1 MTTDNILSCAEDSNC
16 DGLAAREEGDT
27 DTIILVTLVSLG
39 VAVGV
44 IVLLYIRVARY
55 RRRLNNKNLQ

>member
-1 MTTDNILSCAEDSNC
+1 MK
-16 DGLAAREEGDT
+16 EEGDT

-39 VAVGV
+39 LAVGV

>member
-1 MTTDNILSCAEDSNC
+1 MMLICVEDSNC

-44 IVLLYIRVARY
+44 IVFLYIRVARY

>member
-1 MTTDNILSCAEDSNC
+1 MLSCLEDSNC